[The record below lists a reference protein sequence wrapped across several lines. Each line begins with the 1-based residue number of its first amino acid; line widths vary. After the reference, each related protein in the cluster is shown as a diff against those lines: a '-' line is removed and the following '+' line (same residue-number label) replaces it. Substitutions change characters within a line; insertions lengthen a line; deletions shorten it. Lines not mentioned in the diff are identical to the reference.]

1 MVLYKVCR
9 WFGFVPS
16 KKNIEVGRLLA
27 YLDKVIHD
35 EGFTVNQT
43 KTTIMRSPHRQM
55 VTGLVMSKNGPR
67 IQKKYLRNV
76 RAMLHNAEKEIS
88 HGQAI
93 LNIDEI
99 KGKLAFIKMI
109 MPSYFIK
116 LTQNHEWLYRWLAE
130 R

>member
-1 MVLYKVCR
+1 
-9 WFGFVPS
+9 
-16 KKNIEVGRLLA
+16 
-27 YLDKVIHD
+27 
-35 EGFTVNQT
+35 
-43 KTTIMRSPHRQM
+43 M

-116 LTQNHEWLYRWLAE
+116 LTQNHEWLYR
-130 R
+130 